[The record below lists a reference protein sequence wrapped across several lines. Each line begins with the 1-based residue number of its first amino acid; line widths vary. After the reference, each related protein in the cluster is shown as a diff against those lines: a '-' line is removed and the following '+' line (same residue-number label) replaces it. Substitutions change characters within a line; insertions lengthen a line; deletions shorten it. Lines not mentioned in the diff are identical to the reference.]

1 MFGPLED
8 GWGSRPFDE
17 FFKALFASFL
27 FHSEDAYK
35 EMERE
40 IEKVLAFLLSVL
52 IFRGAKRPQNLA
64 KSK

>member
-40 IEKVLAFLLSVL
+40 IRESLSFLTYIV
-52 IFRGAKRPQNLA
+52 F
-64 KSK
+64 